1 MTRSKTTRSSAGH
14 GSSSCTAGADDDGF
28 TLVESIVA
36 LGLFVIVLTFG
47 AIGITQT
54 IRLTGV
60 TSAKV
65 SAANLATQEIERLR
79 LENLTGHALV
89 LTPPDG
95 SIPSGFQ
102 VTNTT
107 GACTNG
113 DEPLNVYVTW
123 GDASESVSYDSELA
137 C

>member
-1 MTRSKTTRSSAGH
+1 MARTKTPRSTAGH
-14 GSSSCTAGADDDGF
+14 GSSVSADPGSDAGF
-28 TLVESIVA
+28 TLVESVVA

-54 IRLTGV
+54 IHLTGV

-65 SAANLATQEIERLR
+65 GAANIATEEIERLR
-79 LENLTGHALV
+79 LANLTGHALV
-89 LTPPDG
+89 LTPPSG
-95 SIPSGFQ
+95 SVPTSFR

-107 GACTNG
+107 GSCVNG
-113 DEPLNVYVTW
+113 TLPLSTSVTW
-123 GDASESVSYDSELA
+123 GDGTRTITYDSELA